1 MGYYLN
7 STQALTLYKSEVD
20 SPYFVDKSLLLR
32 ELFPLVKIGNK
43 HVCITRPR
51 RFGKSVMA
59 AMVAS
64 FFGRGIDSSEIFDSL
79 KIAGKTEE
87 ADDSTGSATENSGAV
102 ISRSVCLA
110 DSLDI
115 VPEPEKPKKNK
126 EIFDYRDFLNRYNV
140 IYINFIEPANLSK
153 NYDQFIHRVENV
165 LSRDLHREFSHV
177 DFWDDA
183 APQEDM
189 TLIHEETGEKFI
201 FVMDEWDCIFH
212 KNYTTDDD
220 RRSFINWLAALT
232 KDKAYVALTYMTG
245 VLPIAKYSSGSTIN
259 HFDEYT
265 MSIQPKFSE
274 FFGFTEKEVDM
285 LFQRYLEEE
294 RTPKITREDLKL
306 WYDGYYTAGGDRL
319 YNPRSVVK
327 ALSNNCLASYWTT
340 SGSYGEIAAYIK
352 NDRADIRKD
361 VALMVTGE
369 AVPTNVEEY
378 AATAMQLT
386 TRTEIL
392 SAMVVYGFLNYEDGK
407 VRIPNKELM
416 DEFAK
421 TIRER
426 EDLGYI
432 NRLAMESDRMLEA
445 TLTGNTRTM
454 AEILQF
460 AHDSETPLLSYNH
473 ESELTAIVN
482 LVYLSAR
489 DKYFVER
496 EDKAGRG
503 YVDFIFYPV
512 DPGEDGII
520 LELKVNST
528 PEKALQQI
536 KDKGYVMKFRGK
548 MADKKQRAGQ
558 IRLVGI
564 GYSKKTKKHRCKV
577 EVLRPSQGSY

>member
-7 STQALTLYKSEVD
+7 STQPLTLYKSEAD
-20 SPYFVDKSLLLR
+20 SPYFVDKSLLLK

-59 AMVAS
+59 AMVGA
-64 FFGRGIDSSEIFDSL
+64 FFCKGADSSNIFDSL
-79 KIAGKTEE
+79 RIADKTE
-87 ADDSTGSATENSGAV
+87 SA
-102 ISRSVCLA
+102 
-110 DSLDI
+110 
-115 VPEPEKPKKNK
+115 EKSEEYN
-126 EIFDYRDFLNRYNV
+126 YRDFMNQYNV
-140 IYINFIEPANLSK
+140 IYINFIGPANDSDS
-153 NYDQFIHRVENV
+153 YQGFIAIVKEN
-165 LSRDLHREFSHV
+165 L
-177 DFWDDA
+177 
-183 APQEDM
+183 QEDLREAYPDVRFRKHGSAIQDM
-189 TLIHEETGEKFI
+189 DLIFAQKQGKFI
-201 FVMDEWDCIFH
+201 FVLDEWDCIFH
-212 KNYTTDDD
+212 KTYTTDED
-220 RRSFINWLAALT
+220 RRSYINWLAALT

-265 MSIQPKFSE
+265 MTVQPKFSE

-285 LFQRYLEEE
+285 LFQRYLKNEE
-294 RTPKITREDLKL
+294 TPTITREDLKL
-306 WYDGYYTAGGDRL
+306 WYDGYHTAGGERL

-340 SGSYGEIAAYIK
+340 SGTYGEIAIYIK

-369 AVPTNVEEY
+369 AVPADVEEY

-386 TRTEIL
+386 TRNEIL

-445 TLTGNTRTM
+445 TLKGNIKTM

-460 AHDSETPLLSYNH
+460 AHDSETPLLSYNN

-496 EDKAGRG
+496 EDKDGRG
-503 YVDFIFYPV
+503 FVDFIFYPV
-512 DPGEDGII
+512 NPEEDGII

-536 KDKGYVMKFRGK
+536 KDKGYVIKFQGK
-548 MADKKQRAGQ
+548 MADRKQRAGQ

-577 EVLRPSQGSY
+577 EVLKG